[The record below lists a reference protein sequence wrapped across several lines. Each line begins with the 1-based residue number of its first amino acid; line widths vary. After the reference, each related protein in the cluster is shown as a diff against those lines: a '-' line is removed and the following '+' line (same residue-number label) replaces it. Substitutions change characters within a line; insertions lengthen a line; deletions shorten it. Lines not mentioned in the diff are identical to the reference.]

1 MLLMLLFS
9 LVVSKDKV
17 WRDQFYDGHPNKER
31 SKIYLIKTIVQLLLP
46 NYYFCDH

>member
-1 MLLMLLFS
+1 MLLSS

-31 SKIYLIKTIVQLLLP
+31 SKILYDNNCPTILSLTD
-46 NYYFCDH
+46 YFYEVD